1 VLNSPNHP
9 RFGTLFAEE
18 VLPMPVERH
27 FITESSEK
35 SPDNGHIKFVGL
47 GIFEAKI
54 EDGANS

>member
-1 VLNSPNHP
+1 VLNSPNHR

-35 SPDNGHIKFVGL
+35 SPDNGT
-47 GIFEAKI
+47 
-54 EDGANS
+54 SSS